1 MKAVATFLGI
11 FLGLMPGFM
20 QSQCDPYTGVVYSA
34 RLANYKMNIELDHER
49 KMIQGSEVLS
59 WYNPSPDTI
68 TELRFYMYIN
78 AFKDFES
85 TFMRGTDGQIFGRDL
100 RAWPKDHLG
109 FIEIHQVSDHH
120 GNDLTDQQK
129 YIQPDDGN
137 EKDQS
142 VLSIDLMDPIL
153 PGDSIILDIQFQARL
168 PRIIVRTGWAPKNY
182 FALLHWFPQIGV
194 YEQDAHEVWGWNCHQ
209 FFRSTEF
216 YAEFGNYDV
225 TIHLDDQFVVG
236 ATGCEMSRTTDE
248 NGRQSIRFYAED
260 VIDFA
265 LIAYPDFL
273 EFEDHW
279 EHVHM
284 QMLISS
290 EHALLAPRFVGAV
303 KQVLDYMTDL
313 VGPFP
318 YPSITIVDPPIQGL
332 NSGFMEYPMLIT
344 VGSFYRFPRQIRS
357 IESLAMHEF
366 LHQYFMGIVATNEKE
381 EPWLDEGF
389 VTYFEDRILDDLY
402 GDKCSYI
409 DFLGYRMGNT
419 EFSRQEYVS
428 LHDPNEFPI
437 ASAGWNIRD
446 ARKGIIYG
454 KTGIVLKTLENIIG
468 RNTMDEIMRTYYQ
481 RFKFK
486 HPRGKDFN
494 QIVSE
499 IVSKHHGTHF
509 AEDLKWIFEE
519 IIYTATS
526 IDFRVNTVEKHH
538 FEVQR
543 HGDLKI
549 PVDIKVCFQDGSYEL
564 LQWDKDQV
572 LMQYEF
578 SDRIIQSVH
587 IDPEHKILIDLNVN
601 NNSYTRKPSKVT
613 LWKYAMKALFWTQ
626 NTFQTTTMMF

>member
-1 MKAVATFLGI
+1 MLIGLWPALTFG
-11 FLGLMPGFM
+11 
-20 QSQCDPYTGVVYSA
+20 QCDPYTGIQQSV
-34 RLANYKMNIELDHER
+34 RIANYVMDVTLDHER
-49 KMIQGSEVLS
+49 KLIDGNEILT
-59 WYNPSPDTI
+59 WHNPSPDTVG
-68 TELRFYMYIN
+68 EVRFYMYIN

-100 RAWPKDHLG
+100 RAWPKDHFG
-109 FIEIHQVSDHH
+109 FIEVYQVTDQH
-120 GNDLTDQQK
+120 GNNLSDRQK

-137 EKDQS
+137 EADQS
-142 VLSIDLMDPIL
+142 VLSIDLIDPVQ
-153 PGDSIILDIQFQARL
+153 PGDSIVLNIQFKARL

-194 YEQDAHEVWGWNCHQ
+194 YEQDIHGEWGWNCHQ

-225 TIHLDDQFVVG
+225 TIHLDKQFVVG
-236 ATGCEMSRTTDE
+236 ATGCEISRST
-248 NGRQSIRFYAED
+248 NGHGDQSIRFYAED

-265 LIAYPDFL
+265 LIAYPEFL
-273 EFEDHW
+273 EYVDQW

-284 QMLISS
+284 QMLISP
-290 EHALLAPRFVGAV
+290 EHASLAPRFIKAV
-303 KQVLDYMTDL
+303 KQVLEYMTKL

-402 GDKCSYI
+402 GAKESYI
-409 DFLGYRMGNT
+409 NVLGYRTGNT

-428 LHDPNEFPI
+428 LRDPNEFAI
-437 ASAGWNIRD
+437 ATAGWNIRD

-454 KTGIVLKTLENIIG
+454 KTGIVLKTLENLVG
-468 RNTMDEIMRTYYQ
+468 RQTMDDIMHTYFQ
-481 RFKFK
+481 RWKFK

-494 QIVSE
+494 HVISE
-499 IVSKHHGTHF
+499 VVTKNHGEQF
-509 AEDLKWIFEE
+509 AEDIQWILGE
-519 IIYTATS
+519 IVYTATS
-526 IDFRVNTVEKHH
+526 IDFRVNFVEEHY
-538 FEVQR
+538 FELERV
-543 HGDLKI
+543 GDLKI
-549 PVDIKVCFQDGSYEL
+549 PVEVQVTFTDGS
-564 LQWDKDQV
+564 QKQFVWSKDHAV
-572 LMQYEF
+572 KQYEF
-578 SDRIIQSVH
+578 KDRAIQSVY
-587 IDPEHKILIDLNVN
+587 IDPDQKILLDLNFN
-601 NNSYTRKPSKVT
+601 NNSYTRKPSKIT

-626 NTFQTTTMMF
+626 NTFQTATMMF